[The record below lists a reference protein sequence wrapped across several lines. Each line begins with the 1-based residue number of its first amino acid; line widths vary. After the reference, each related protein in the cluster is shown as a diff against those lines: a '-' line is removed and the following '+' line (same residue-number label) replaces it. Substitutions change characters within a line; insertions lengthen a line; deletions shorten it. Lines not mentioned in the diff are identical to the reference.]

1 MRGPSAARAPRGL
14 PNAVFVSLDSKY
26 PSCTLADVEGS
37 HDSDGDGKRNFEDAD
52 SDNDGILDE
61 VECDTSETANVTS
74 CRDTDG
80 DSVPDY
86 LDLDSD
92 GR

>member
-1 MRGPSAARAPRGL
+1 
-14 PNAVFVSLDSKY
+14 
-26 PSCTLADVEGS
+26 
-37 HDSDGDGKRNFEDAD
+37 
-52 SDNDGILDE
+52 